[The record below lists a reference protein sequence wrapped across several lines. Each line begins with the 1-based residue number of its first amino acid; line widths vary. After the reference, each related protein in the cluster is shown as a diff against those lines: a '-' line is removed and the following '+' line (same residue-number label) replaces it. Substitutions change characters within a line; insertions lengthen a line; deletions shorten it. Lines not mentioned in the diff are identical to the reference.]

1 MQNKEISERGL
12 SRLRLSSSGFPLG
25 QRLFRSF
32 QLRTSSRHADPL
44 AAGVE
49 WRPVCAHPPHSTTHT
64 TNDCAGTRSD
74 LEAQMSSGQVHGRRD
89 SGGDWRGEALGS
101 DPVWEPQGGN
111 ILWRKNGKHGDGD
124 CGLRPD
130 HLGVDSGGVHFA
142 HGLLEG
148 VLRGRDGHHHSHL
161 LVQPVEDV
169 RDRFHRR
176 VQLQGLP
183 FHAGSGWWVQGG
195 SPSGGRGVEHLV
207 F

>member
-12 SRLRLSSSGFPLG
+12 SHLRLSSSGFPLG

-49 WRPVCAHPPHSTTHT
+49 WRPVCAHPPHSTTHNKWLCRNALGPRGT
-64 TNDCAGTRSD
+64 DVVWPGTR
-74 LEAQMSSGQVHGRRD
+74 EARLRWRLKGRSSRFWPSLGAA
-89 SGGDWRGEALGS
+89 GGKYSW
-101 DPVWEPQGGN
+101 
-111 ILWRKNGKHGDGD
+111 KKHGKHGDGD

-130 HLGVDSGGVHFA
+130 HLGVDSGGVHSA

-195 SPSGGRGVEHLV
+195 SPSGGRGVENLV